1 MATPLM
7 DQYHR
12 IKKQHPDAILFFR
25 LGDFYEMF
33 YEDAK
38 TAARVLG
45 ITLTGRMKGDLRV
58 PMAGI
63 PYHAA
68 ATYINRL
75 LRAGLRVAVCDQM
88 EDPETAAGEIVDREV
103 TRVVT
108 PGTLIDEGLLEEKRN
123 NFLAAVCGDGPVR
136 GLAWIDCSTGEF
148 RAADVDRTA
157 LFNELARLAPSE
169 ILVPAAGEDAPDLDD
184 LRRAAGIVTPFH
196 DWTFDRTNA
205 LKSLCDHFGT
215 VSLDGFGCG
224 DLAAAVGAAGAVLEY
239 LHETHRASLRHVT
252 RLVKGTREGLCLLD
266 RASIRALELTESLRE
281 GDRKTS
287 LLGVLDRTRT
297 AMGGRLLREWILG
310 PLADVEA
317 IRRRQAGVREL
328 VMETGLRGD
337 IRNAL
342 HGMGDLERLAGKVGA
357 SRATPRDLGGL
368 RDTLEAL
375 PRLAGHLAAAKAG
388 VLAGLRDDLAL
399 PGALAADLRAALV
412 DQPPHVMKE
421 GGIFRSGFHGELDR
435 LQGIGSKGK
444 SWIAAFE
451 ADEIRRTGIP
461 SLKVGFNS
469 VFGYYLEVTNTHREK
484 IPADYHRKQTLKNAE
499 RYVTPALKK
508 QEEEILHAEERARK
522 LAYELFVEL
531 RDRVAR
537 HIPEL
542 QRVARAVAALDVL
555 AALADA
561 AVEHDYVLP
570 EVDDGGRIEIVDG
583 RHPVVERTISD
594 RFVPNDVVL
603 DAEGCRVVILT
614 GPNMAGKSTYIRQ
627 VAVLVL
633 MAQMGGAVPAKTAR
647 VGIADRIFTRVG
659 AADDLARG
667 ASTFMVEMNETAAIL
682 HNATDRSLVILDE
695 VGRGTSTYDG
705 LSIAWAVTEHL
716 LERIRARTLF
726 ATHYHELTEISR
738 LLPGVRNYHV
748 AVREW
753 GDGVV
758 FLHKILEGGT
768 DKSYGLHV
776 ARLAGV
782 PKGVIE
788 RAKSI
793 LAALE
798 EAALDETDRPRV
810 ARKARGRPGEPTQ
823 LSLFAGPRADEGG
836 AEAATR
842 VADAAADGNAAAA
855 EPGHA
860 PRIARAIARAKAPSP
875 APPSDDVLRDALE
888 AIDVNRLTP
897 LQAMDRLAELK
908 RMAGNG
914 ADSAS
919 PAASS

>member
-38 TAARVLG
+38 TAARLLG
-45 ITLTGRMKGDLRV
+45 ITLTSRQKGDMRV
-58 PMAGI
+58 PMAGV

-75 LRAGLRVAVCDQM
+75 LRAGQRVAVCDQM
-88 EDPETAAGEIVDREV
+88 EDPETAQGEIVDREV

-108 PGTLIDEGLLEEKRN
+108 PGTLIDDGVLEDKRN
-123 NFLAAVCGDGPVR
+123 NFLAAVCGSGAMR

-148 RAADVDRTA
+148 QAADVTREQ
-157 LFNELARLAPSE
+157 LIHELARLVPSE
-169 ILVPAAGEDAPDLDD
+169 CLIPASGAESDAGEVEA
-184 LRRAAGIVTPFH
+184 LRRAVGVVTPFH
-196 DWTFDRTNA
+196 DWTFDPANA
-205 LKSLCDHFGT
+205 RKGLCEHFGT
-215 VSLDGFGCG
+215 SSLDGFGCG
-224 DLAAAVGAAGAVLEY
+224 DLGPAVGAAGAILEY
-239 LHETHRASLRHVT
+239 LHETHRASLKHVT
-252 RLVKGTREGLCLLD
+252 RLVRGERVGVCVLD

-287 LLGVLDRTRT
+287 LLGVLDRTQT
-297 AMGGRLLREWILG
+297 AMGGRMLRDWLLG
-310 PLADVEA
+310 PLTGVEA

-328 VMETGLRGD
+328 MTDSSLRAAC
-337 IRNAL
+337 RRAL
-342 HGMGDLERLAGKVGA
+342 QGMSDLERLAGKIGA
-357 SRATPRDLGGL
+357 GRATPRDLGGL
-368 RDTLEAL
+368 RDTLGAL
-375 PRLAGHLAAAKAG
+375 PVLAAHLAEARAPIL
-388 VLAGLRDDLAL
+388 VETR
-399 PGALAADLRAALV
+399 ADLEVPGELADLLRRALV
-412 DQPPHVMKE
+412 DNPPAVMKE
-421 GGIFRSGFHGELDR
+421 GGIFRAGWHEELDR
-435 LQGIGSKGK
+435 LQGIGAKGK

-461 SLKVGFNS
+461 SLKVGFNA
-469 VFGYYLEVTNTHREK
+469 VFGYYIEVTNTHREK

-522 LAYELFVEL
+522 LSQGLFVEL
-531 RDRVAR
+531 RDRAAGF
-537 HIPEL
+537 IPAL
-542 QRVARAVAALDVL
+542 QRVARAAAVLDVL

-570 EVDDGGRIEIVDG
+570 DVDDGGRIEIVDG

-594 RFVPNDVVL
+594 RFVPNDVLL
-603 DAEGCRVVILT
+603 DTDGHRVVILT

-633 MAQMGGAVPAKTAR
+633 LAQVGSALPARSAR
-647 VGIADRIFTRVG
+647 IGVADRIFTRVG

-682 HNATDRSLVILDE
+682 HNATPRSLVILDE

-705 LSIAWAVTEHL
+705 LAIAWAVTEHL
-716 LERIRARTLF
+716 LERTRARTLF
-726 ATHYHELTEISR
+726 ATHYHELTELAR
-738 LLPGVRNYHV
+738 LMPGVKNYHV

-753 GDGVV
+753 GEGVV

-782 PKGVIE
+782 PRDVVA
-788 RAKSI
+788 RARAI

-798 EAALDETDRPRV
+798 EAALDEADRPRA
-810 ARKARGRPGEPTQ
+810 ARRPKERSGEPRQLSLFGGRPGEK
-823 LSLFAGPRADEGG
+823 AG
-836 AEAATR
+836 AEGEEAGTEPGPEGAGGMGRASR
-842 VADAAADGNAAAA
+842 VARAVARSAAAPAAPVE
-855 EPGHA
+855 EPLRQA
-860 PRIARAIARAKAPSP
+860 LKALDINQLTPIQ
-875 APPSDDVLRDALE
+875 ALE
-888 AIDVNRLTP
+888 K
-897 LQAMDRLAELK
+897 LAEL
-908 RMAGNG
+908 RRAAGGGG
-914 ADSAS
+914 AAPGSIPS
-919 PAASS
+919 